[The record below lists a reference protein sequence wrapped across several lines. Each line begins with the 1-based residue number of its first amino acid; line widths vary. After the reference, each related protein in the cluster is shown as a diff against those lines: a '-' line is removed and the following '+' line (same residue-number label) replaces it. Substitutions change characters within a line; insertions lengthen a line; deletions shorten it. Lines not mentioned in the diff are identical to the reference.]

1 MKVKEESEKV
11 GLKLNIQKTKFMAS
25 GPITSQQ
32 IDGETTETMGDFIFL
47 GSKITEDGDC
57 SHEIKGHLLLGRKA
71 MTSLDSILKGRDI
84 TLSSKVCLVKAMVFP
99 VIMYGCESWTIKKAE
114 CWRIDAF
121 EQWCCRR
128 LLRIPW
134 TARRPN
140 QSFLKEISPEYYW
153 KDWYWSWNSNT
164 LATWCEELTHW
175 KRPWCWERLRA
186 GGEADDRGW
195 DGWMASLT
203 PWTWVLASS
212 GSWWWEG
219 NPSTLLQSI
228 GSQRFGHDWVT
239 ELKTDWHTH
248 TDQPPYHHQKGTTV
262 IVFHGLSHLVEMY
275 GVSTKNHAPT
285 IVVSMA
291 NSYVSRTSWARYWVL
306 FTYLIV
312 LGCHRCSQG
321 LLS

>member
-1 MKVKEESEKV
+1 M
-11 GLKLNIQKTKFMAS
+11 LR
-25 GPITSQQ
+25 
-32 IDGETTETMGDFIFL
+32 
-47 GSKITEDGDC
+47 GS
-57 SHEIKGHLLLGRKA
+57 
-71 MTSLDSILKGRDI
+71 
-84 TLSSKVCLVKAMVFP
+84 
-99 VIMYGCESWTIKKAE
+99 
-114 CWRIDAF
+114 
-121 EQWCCRR
+121 RR
-128 LLRIPW
+128 LSCSCKFSYIGYGEPKIWLQPVFSMQRTNSLENILMLGK
-134 TARRPN
+134 
-140 QSFLKEISPEYYW
+140 LK
-153 KDWYWSWNSNT
+153 T
-164 LATWCEELTHW
+164 
-175 KRPWCWERLRA
+175 
-186 GGEADDRGW
+186 GGEGEDRGW

-203 PWTWVLASS
+203 WWTWVLASS